1 MKAIVK
7 RRLRFFGFEIEEARA
22 CWVVFSPP
30 PFPRLLIPS
39 REDSLKSLDSFQD
52 QRAL

>member
-22 CWVVFSPP
+22 IA
-30 PFPRLLIPS
+30 LLTIHKFYL
-39 REDSLKSLDSFQD
+39 RAVIQLKIV
-52 QRAL
+52 